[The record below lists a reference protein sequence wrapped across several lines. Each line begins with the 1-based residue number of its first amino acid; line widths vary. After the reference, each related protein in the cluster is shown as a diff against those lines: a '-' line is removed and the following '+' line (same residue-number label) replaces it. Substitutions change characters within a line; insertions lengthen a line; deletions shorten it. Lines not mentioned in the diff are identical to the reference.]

1 MLVPNRHGSSDRYR
15 YGFQGQEKD
24 DELKGEGNSLN
35 YTFRM
40 HDPRM
45 GRFFAVDPLARSY
58 PWNSPYAFSENQVI
72 AFVELEGK
80 EKNWA
85 QAWKDEKREFK
96 ALFKASTWREIREEI
111 HQAFNEDPNNPKF
124 IKPQGA
130 VENTVFIGGQIIA
143 SFHPAV
149 AMNNL
154 QSGYNRGLD
163 SFGNEM
169 TTSGMVLEAG
179 GLIPAVKLGRILK
192 VASETTKVMPFVEN
206 FQRIITIAV
215 KSSSNIEKIIVTG
228 ERVTEK
234 FIVIGRNMEERI
246 HPLAEKLNNTGVVAE
261 SWRGFDETLDEATN
275 LANNKSW
282 IKEKIADGYGVID
295 AGLDP
300 YWTKQGNFEKGV
312 FYEMEMKTVQEASF
326 GSKAEINVVAP

>member
-1 MLVPNRHGSSDRYR
+1 
-15 YGFQGQEKD
+15 
-24 DELKGEGNSLN
+24 
-35 YTFRM
+35 
-40 HDPRM
+40 
-45 GRFFAVDPLARSY
+45 
-58 PWNSPYAFSENQVI
+58 
-72 AFVELEGK
+72 
-80 EKNWA
+80 
-85 QAWKDEKREFK
+85 
-96 ALFKASTWREIREEI
+96 
-111 HQAFNEDPNNPKF
+111 
-124 IKPQGA
+124 
-130 VENTVFIGGQIIA
+130 
-143 SFHPAV
+143 
-149 AMNNL
+149 
-154 QSGYNRGLD
+154 
-163 SFGNEM
+163 
-169 TTSGMVLEAG
+169 MVLEAG